1 MNQIHKNQQ
10 AIEAKMRKQQELLA
24 SFRRSEEDWGA
35 LYEQLNR
42 ALMQVGDLTHYSGY
56 IEAQI
61 DELLG
66 IGTVAKF
73 LE

>member
-1 MNQIHKNQQ
+1 
-10 AIEAKMRKQQELLA
+10 
-24 SFRRSEEDWGA
+24 
-35 LYEQLNR
+35 
-42 ALMQVGDLTHYSGY
+42 MQVGDLTHYSGY

-66 IGTVAKF
+66 IGSVAKF

>member
-24 SFRRSEEDWGA
+24 SFRRNEEDWGA

-56 IEAQI
+56 I
-61 DELLG
+61 
-66 IGTVAKF
+66 
-73 LE
+73 